1 MQKEGNA
8 VIKID
13 LNNLESSASQPQLK
27 KLIQEGWTVLSS
39 FPADDN
45 GKAYLVLILEPP
57 KKQTHSYTLI
67 EILIFVALI
76 SLIVIEM
83 IRGFHLDV

>member
-1 MQKEGNA
+1 MQREGNA

-13 LNNLESSASQPQLK
+13 LNNLEASASQPQLK
-27 KLIQEGWTVLSS
+27 KLLDEGWTILSS

-57 KKQTHSYTLI
+57 KPSTHSYTLI
-67 EILIFVALI
+67 EMLIFIALI
-76 SLIVIEM
+76 SLIIIEI